1 MIACAQC
8 GKKNK
13 DNATVCKYCGYNP
26 GALQANTMSWGYQ
39 NGGYVQMPYQPPMQQ
54 GAQYYYDA
62 NGKAYSVRYDYK
74 VTPVED
80 DDEDDE
86 DDGEQQMTLYP
97 YNPMTTQQSFPQ
109 AMPQQM
115 MYQMPQQSIQP
126 MLQQDEKIDRS
137 NNIVAWIGYIL
148 ALFLDILAW
157 PICFLGLFIANR
169 RDDANK
175 DLCIGGML
183 FTLLRVLSVAV
194 LFLIWWAVNTYF
206 PAFFVGAEKWKVAFV
221 KMVLFGW
228 PVAIGSI
235 FAELSPDGSGAKAA
249 GKGFFFLSLAI
260 ALAGLVFFDINWL
273 PIFS

>member
-1 MIACAQC
+1 
-8 GKKNK
+8 
-13 DNATVCKYCGYNP
+13 
-26 GALQANTMSWGYQ
+26 
-39 NGGYVQMPYQPPMQQ
+39 
-54 GAQYYYDA
+54 
-62 NGKAYSVRYDYK
+62 
-74 VTPVED
+74 
-80 DDEDDE
+80 
-86 DDGEQQMTLYP
+86 
-97 YNPMTTQQSFPQ
+97 MTTQQPMPQ

-115 MYQMPQQSIQP
+115 MYQMPQQPTQQ

-148 ALFLDILAW
+148 AMFLDILAW

-183 FTLLRVLSVAV
+183 FTILRILSVGV
-194 LFLIWWAVNTYF
+194 LFLIWWAVNTYL
-206 PAFFVGAEKWKVAFV
+206 PGFFVGADKLKVAFT
-221 KMVLFGW
+221 KMILFGW

-249 GKGFFFLSLAI
+249 GKGFFFLSI
-260 ALAGLVFFDINWL
+260 AVAVAGLIFFDMNWL